1 MNDVE
6 FYQTSYDGLTDTW
19 SVYSVTESS
28 SAVLEQTPQHSAQSI
43 PLLEQ
48 IHCIFMTFRFR
59 KII

>member
-28 SAVLEQTPQHSAQSI
+28 SAVL
-43 PLLEQ
+43 
-48 IHCIFMTFRFR
+48 
-59 KII
+59 